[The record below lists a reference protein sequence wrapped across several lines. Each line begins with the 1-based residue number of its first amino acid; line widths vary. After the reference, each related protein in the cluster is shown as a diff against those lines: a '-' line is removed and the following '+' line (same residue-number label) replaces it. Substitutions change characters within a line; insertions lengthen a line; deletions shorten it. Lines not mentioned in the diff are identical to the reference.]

1 VVNEC
6 DEESIKVHKAL
17 NSIKS
22 IASQVDSIKCVTG
35 ALNECVVN
43 FFNVL
48 AVIQSVAD
56 QTNLLDHNAAIEAA
70 RVGEKGFGFAVVT
83 DKVIALI
90 KRVRSSTTEIAM
102 IIVASQTDSKQ
113 TIMGM
118 TEVNKRPNKQ

>member
-1 VVNEC
+1 VG
-6 DEESIKVHKAL
+6 L
-17 NSIKS
+17 F
-22 IASQVDSIKCVTG
+22 G
-35 ALNECVVN
+35 AY
-43 FFNVL
+43 
-48 AVIQSVAD
+48 IQSVAD